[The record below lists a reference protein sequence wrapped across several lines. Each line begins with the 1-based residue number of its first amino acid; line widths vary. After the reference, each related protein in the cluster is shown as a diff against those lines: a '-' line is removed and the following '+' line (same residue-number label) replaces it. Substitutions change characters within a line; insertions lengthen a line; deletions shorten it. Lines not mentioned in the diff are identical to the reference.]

1 MRTCSVSRNRSTE
14 RNGPPTG
21 PWLAKL
27 WTFLRLEYERKC
39 REEQAEDG
47 VGVEE
52 VVRPLGGWC
61 LLPVK
66 VGLPANGSDAGDR
79 FLVPIG
85 RARLVLDYSQ
95 AGIMSQPV
103 RRCLTKLGVPELDT
117 DMLEASSSSSSS
129 SSGRNQAHFNAA
141 AALPRTLVST
151 LDDPRAIIRAVGAA
165 AACGTPPPAP
175 RLSRDECFVVLRYFA
190 ELVDSWQDDTDLHA
204 VLRSVAIHVTVAGK
218 TRIVLHG
225 RLVK

>member
-1 MRTCSVSRNRSTE
+1 VSRNRSTE
-14 RNGPPTG
+14 QNGPPTG

-39 REEQAEDG
+39 REEPAEDG

-85 RARLVLDYSQ
+85 RARLVLDYSR

-103 RRCLTKLGVPELDT
+103 RRCLTKLGVPELDA
-117 DMLEASSSSSSS
+117 DMLDASSSSSSS
-129 SSGRNQAHFNAA
+129 SSGRHPAHFNAA

-151 LDDPRAIIRAVGAA
+151 LDDPRAIIRALGA
-165 AACGTPPPAP
+165 AACGTTPPPA

-190 ELVDSWQDDTDLHA
+190 ELVDSWQDDTELHA

-218 TRIVLHG
+218 TRIMLHG

>member
-1 MRTCSVSRNRSTE
+1 VSRNRSTE
-14 RNGPPTG
+14 QNGPPTG

-85 RARLVLDYSQ
+85 RARLVLDYSR

-117 DMLEASSSSSSS
+117 DMLDASSSSSSSS
-129 SSGRNQAHFNAA
+129 SSGRHPAHFNAA

-151 LDDPRAIIRAVGAA
+151 LDDPRAIIRALGA
-165 AACGTPPPAP
+165 AACGTTPAP
-175 RLSRDECFVVLRYFA
+175 ARLSRDECFVVLRYFA
-190 ELVDSWQDDTDLHA
+190 ELVDSWQDDTELHA

-218 TRIVLHG
+218 TRIMLRG